1 MINAG
6 FETKLPS
13 IFRVPTV
20 KWNAD
25 NSFRLKYKN
34 FKSKEEADA
43 YTTVNGIE
51 KIGVFEVTHTYG
63 NKNALTNNHSYTY
76 RGFDI
81 TNFDKSEYEMNRP
94 GFRVQYLMV
103 DIEEENVDRMFHGD
117 RESLGLALD
126 YIDAYLYKLQIGK
139 IKTKRTKKMPVK
151 QPSNVKYAIIHTD
164 KFGSHYLAWQNPA
177 WDDSGYFW
185 TNRKT
190 FMEVLRNSTSEHP
203 FLFNTRREACTWLRL
218 SGITAL
224 CKIITIKI
232 NKSTVLN
239 DPETDNKFVHPG
251 ISADI
256 RLF

>member
-1 MINAG
+1 MAKVNSG
-6 FETKLPS
+6 FENKLPS

-20 KWNAD
+20 KWNPD
-25 NSFRLKYKN
+25 GSFRLKYKT

-43 YTTVNGIE
+43 YTPANGIE

-63 NKNALTNNHSYTY
+63 NKNAITNNHFYTY

-81 TNFDKSEYEMNRP
+81 TNFDKTTEQMYMP

-103 DIEEENVDRMFHGD
+103 DINEDDPDRMFHGD

-139 IKTKRTKKMPVK
+139 IKTTRSKKNPVVK
-151 QPSNVKYAIIHTD
+151 KPSNMKHAIIHTD
-164 KFGSHYLAWQNPA
+164 EFGSHYLAWQNPA

-185 TNRKT
+185 TSRKT

-203 FLFNTRREACTWLRL
+203 FLFDTKREACTWLRL
-218 SGITAL
+218 SGITTP
-224 CKIITIKI
+224 CKIITLKI
-232 NKSTVLN
+232 N
-239 DPETDNKFVHPG
+239 
-251 ISADI
+251 
-256 RLF
+256 